1 MSGLS
6 CALSTFHFT
15 RGFLYDYTASARSVH
30 TRTETYGRT
39 REGGELPARATS
51 HQQEQHQEHQQLH
64 LDEIVV
70 AAGPTPRA
78 AEATCGGDPR
88 GELEYELV
96 EAVTVFHEVLRV
108 LVDVVAGQIELLQ
121 NAVRVQGKCE
131 NRAPSAPMSV

>member
-1 MSGLS
+1 MD
-6 CALSTFHFT
+6 A
-15 RGFLYDYTASARSVH
+15 
-30 TRTETYGRT
+30 
-39 REGGELPARATS
+39 EGGELPARATS

-70 AAGPTPRA
+70 AAGPAPRA

-131 NRAPSAPMSV
+131 NRAVLQRRCRCRTSPDS